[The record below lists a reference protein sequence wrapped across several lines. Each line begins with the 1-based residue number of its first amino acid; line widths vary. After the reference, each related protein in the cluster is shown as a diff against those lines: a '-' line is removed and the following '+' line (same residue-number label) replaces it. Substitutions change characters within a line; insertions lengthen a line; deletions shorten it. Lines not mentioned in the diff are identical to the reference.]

1 MNPIVITPEQL
12 ETIGPRELS
21 ERIVQGIA
29 GPDTVDLIGIGSSI
43 PSVIAAVNLSKSI
56 ANVNINSM
64 TLDNIPIPVYG
75 KQEAIF
81 FELSRE
87 PETAPSFIEE
97 FEAKEGLEKT
107 LLTVIV
113 HRGDKIST
121 ITNQVLYKLSKYPQI
136 KVIASGFTIVIAVRA
151 TLQVVTSGISKEP
164 VSINAILATSVD
176 RRDFPGKKVP
186 AIQIYLE
193 KGHET
198 LYPPR
203 HAEVLA
209 QITRR

>member
-1 MNPIVITPEQL
+1 MDAIVVTPDQL
-12 ETIGPRELS
+12 ETTGSKELS

-29 GPDTVDLIGIGSSI
+29 GPDVVDVVGIGSSI
-43 PSVIAAVNLSKSI
+43 PIVIGAVNLSRNI
-56 ANVNINSM
+56 ANVNIKSV
-64 TLDNIPIPVYG
+64 TLDNIPIPIYG

-81 FELSRE
+81 LELSRE
-87 PETAPSFIEE
+87 PEIVPSFIEE
-97 FEAKEGLEKT
+97 FEAKGQAEKS

-113 HRGDKIST
+113 FRGDRIPT
-121 ITNQVLYKLSKYPQI
+121 ITNQILYKLSKYPKI

-164 VSINAILATSVD
+164 VSITAISASSVD
-176 RRDFPGKKVP
+176 RRDFAGKKVP

-198 LYPPR
+198 TYPER
-203 HAEVLA
+203 HAQVLA
-209 QITRR
+209 QIKKG

>member
-1 MNPIVITPEQL
+1 
-12 ETIGPRELS
+12 
-21 ERIVQGIA
+21 VQGIA
-29 GPDTVDLIGIGSSI
+29 GPDTVDLVGIGSSV
-43 PSVIAAVNLSKSI
+43 PSVIAAVNLSTNI
-56 ANVNINSM
+56 ANVNIKSV
-64 TLDNIPIPVYG
+64 TLDNIPIPIYG

-87 PETAPSFIEE
+87 SETVSSFIEE
-97 FEAKEGLEKT
+97 FEAKRDPEKD

-113 HRGDKIST
+113 FRGDKIST
-121 ITNQVLYKLSKYPQI
+121 ITNQVLYKLSKYPRI

-164 VSINAILATSVD
+164 VSINAISASSVD

-198 LYPPR
+198 TYPER
-203 HAEVLA
+203 HAQVLA
-209 QITRR
+209 QITQR